1 MYSKILKKISKK
13 NSRIYNLKNESLSQ
27 VFFCRISYLITPF
40 FIILNTSPNIIT
52 FINFIFAI
60 LSIVFIFIGSGDL
73 FNIGIMFYFLY
84 RIVDFCDGSVARH
97 YNKST
102 FYGRFIDGVAD
113 IFLNAFLVFS
123 LSFYSFKIFESFNLL
138 ALGCIA
144 AILTSFD
151 SFIYDK
157 YAALARWSNSENKA
171 KVLPYIKKT
180 FMPKLPFLYNDLITI
195 LLFLLPFLK
204 FEKNFFFFSILS
216 IFLIFIISALQTL
229 VIHLYFA
236 FINFNLNAKVK
247 NRSKT
252 PKKP

>member
-1 MYSKILKKISKK
+1 
-13 NSRIYNLKNESLSQ
+13 
-27 VFFCRISYLITPF
+27 
-40 FIILNTSPNIIT
+40 
-52 FINFIFAI
+52 
-60 LSIVFIFIGSGDL
+60 
-73 FNIGIMFYFLY
+73 MFYFLY